1 MKNILTL
8 SIPLLAVIIAAVG
21 INFASCKTF
30 KPEYKPVD
38 DECAIYY
45 DTLRY
50 YSVTTSADAAIIGQW
65 SEFCKDRIKDRR
77 KEENKR

>member
-1 MKNILTL
+1 MKNILSI
-8 SIPLLAVIIAAVG
+8 SIPVLTGIILIIAFLFV
-21 INFASCKTF
+21 SCKSF
-30 KPEYKPVD
+30 KPEYKPID

-77 KEENKR
+77 KEESKR